1 MSRAYRIAVTEQL
14 RRHIQV
20 EDGVS
25 SQLEVLPIL
34 PSERMGELLGAELKE
49 RGFERDGNKAVR
61 KEKGGVEVVIDLK
74 TGRLDVTGKGEKQ
87 IDLQVER
94 AGLAEDATREQSTEA
109 LRALAKKD
117 LEKKAEGER
126 KAISHEVTEALE
138 ARLKDLRGELDE
150 VVNKVT
156 GAALKERAAQ
166 LGTIEEIHEDA
177 ATGALTIKVKV

>member
-1 MSRAYRIAVTEQL
+1 MSRAYRVAVNEQL

-25 SQLEVLPIL
+25 SKLEVLPIL
-34 PSERMGELLGAELKE
+34 PSERMGELLGAELSE
-49 RGFERDGNKAVR
+49 RGFERAGDKAIR
-61 KEKGGVEVVIDLK
+61 KEQGGVEVAVDLR
-74 TGRLDVTGKGEKQ
+74 TGQLDVRATSGKEVR
-87 IDLQVER
+87 LEVER
-94 AGLAEDATREQSTEA
+94 AAVIDETLKELKEAE
-109 LRALAKKD
+109 LRAAARAD
-117 LEKKAEGER
+117 LQQGADAAR
-126 KAISHEVTEALE
+126 AALSREVTLALE

-156 GAALKERAAQ
+156 ASALKERAAQ

>member
-25 SQLEVLPIL
+25 SKLEVLPIL
-34 PSERMGELLGAELKE
+34 PTERMGELLGAELDQ
-49 RGFERDGNKAVR
+49 RGFKREGGKAVR
-61 KEKGGVEVVIDLK
+61 KEANGVVVSVDLK
-74 TGRLDVTGKGEKQ
+74 TGQLDVTGKADKSLDLATERVAVIDQ
-87 IDLQVER
+87 DLQKIK
-94 AGLAEDATREQSTEA
+94 EDE
-109 LRALAKKD
+109 LRAAARAD
-117 LEKKAEGER
+117 LERRAEGTR
-126 KAISHEVTEALE
+126 SALSREVAAALE

-156 GAALKERAAQ
+156 ANALKERAGQ